1 MENNLQENNFQN
13 YNPRPQDSPDS
24 MLILIL
30 GIVSIIVTWFVPGAG
45 IIPSIVALAK
55 FKKANQIYLEN
66 PRNYT
71 RESANY
77 LKIGQITS
85 IIGLVISALIILS
98 VIVVVA
104 ILFILHFTNSL
115 FKNKKAKN
123 G

>member
-1 MENNLQENNFQN
+1 MENNLQENNHQN

-30 GIVSIIVTWFVPGAG
+30 GIVSILITGFMPGFG
-45 IIPSIVALAK
+45 IIPSIIALVK

-66 PRNYT
+66 PREYT
-71 RESANY
+71 RESSNY

-98 VIVVVA
+98 IFVMIG
-104 ILFILHFTNSL
+104 IFIFIAVKEQS
-115 FKNKKAKN
+115 F
-123 G
+123 